1 VLKIRA
7 QDNETNKNANA
18 ISGLF
23 AYGTVKIN
31 PFPVFIFSK

>member
-23 AYGTVKIN
+23 TIRTEKSN
-31 PFPVFIFSK
+31 PFSVFIFSK